1 MDAGYE
7 TEYRIFENQHQ
18 DGGRS
23 PQSGQQVQRR
33 YVEQGAYGQ
42 DNADTDQSYLHD
54 LYQSFERFVAESFL
68 VAEDAEKYLQENV
81 DENQYDDDAVNDAEL
96 AEPAEDFGLV
106 RKGQRQ
112 QHVNDQ
118 YRY

>member
-1 MDAGYE
+1 MK
-7 TEYRIFENQHQ
+7 T
-18 DGGRS
+18 S
-23 PQSGQQVQRR
+23 
-33 YVEQGAYGQ
+33 
-42 DNADTDQSYLHD
+42 DNTPVIYSNNH
-54 LYQSFERFVAESFL
+54 
-68 VAEDAEKYLQENV
+68 
-81 DENQYDDDAVNDAEL
+81 DDAVNDAEL